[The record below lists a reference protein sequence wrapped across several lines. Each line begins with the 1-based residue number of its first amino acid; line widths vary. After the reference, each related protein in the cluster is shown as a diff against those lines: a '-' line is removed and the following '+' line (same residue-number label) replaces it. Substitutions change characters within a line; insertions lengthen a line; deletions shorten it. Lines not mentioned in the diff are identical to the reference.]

1 MTQTGQPAGFPGL
14 LDPNVVLRRH
24 VEDVSARFAGTVSPE
39 TVERMVFESC
49 AALGRTARGM
59 TVTDALPKP
68 LTDDVVQAADMVIT
82 MGRGDACPVY
92 PGKRY
97 LDWHVTDP
105 AGQPLAVV
113 DAIATDIETRVRGLL
128 AGLRSST
135 TLIDP
140 GPPPVRGAGRTDPQI
155 EEIQ

>member
-105 AGQPLAVV
+105 AGQLSP
-113 DAIATDIETRVRGLL
+113 
-128 AGLRSST
+128 SST
-135 TLIDP
+135 PSPPTSRPACGDCSQGC
-140 GPPPVRGAGRTDPQI
+140 GPQPP
-155 EEIQ
+155 